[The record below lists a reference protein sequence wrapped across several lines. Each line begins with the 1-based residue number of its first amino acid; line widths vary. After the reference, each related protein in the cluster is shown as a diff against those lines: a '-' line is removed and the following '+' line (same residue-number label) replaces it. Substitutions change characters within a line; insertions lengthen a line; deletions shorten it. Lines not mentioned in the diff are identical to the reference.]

1 MREEGEGGR
10 EGGRGGRRVWEESGG
25 GGGGGGEWHV
35 KASAHLCAM
44 DTNDHIHHTYVPLSI
59 WKLFRITLPRLAL
72 MLRSPNRLFQ
82 LTAGMVTLEI
92 VLST

>member
-1 MREEGEGGR
+1 MREGNEGGGGGGEGGR
-10 EGGRGGRRVWEESGG
+10 KGREESVGG
-25 GGGGGGEWHV
+25 EWGGGEWHV